1 MKIDILANKC
11 DDITN
16 DLDCKKYDCIIVSS
30 TTHKIWKVNEK
41 RSIIINYIS
50 PFLFKRK
57 VIILSPDCTININSF
72 VNEIYGL
79 KCYYGDW
86 ITEKIKISSDC
97 HVIDERIENATKTNI
112 KIKHI
117 INKKKEI
124 CGCQVINF
132 YNYLFNEKKY
142 NNILLET
149 KCDIPYQFINKV
161 YFIIDVEKNI
171 PNYDNI
177 INHIYKNGVTD
188 VIIKGEGNKIN
199 LYESILEFKNN
210 NGVKLYIK
218 KGLEDIEIIKNI
230 IISN

>member
-1 MKIDILANKC
+1 MKIDILTNEYN
-11 DDITN
+11 DIIN
-16 DLDCKKYDCIIVSS
+16 YFDCKKYDCIIVSS
-30 TTHKIWKVNEK
+30 TKYRIWKVNEK
-41 RSIIINYIS
+41 KSILINYIS

-57 VIILSPDCTININSF
+57 VIILSPKCTININSF
-72 VNEIYGL
+72 INEIIGL
-79 KCYYGDW
+79 KFYYGDW

-97 HVIDERIENATKTNI
+97 HIIDKRIENAEKTNI

-161 YFIIDVEKNI
+161 YFILDIEKDI
-171 PNYDNI
+171 PNYENI
-177 INHIYKNGVTD
+177 INYIYKNGITD
-188 VIIKGEGNKIN
+188 VIIKGQNNKIN

-210 NGVKLYIK
+210 NGVEMYIR

-230 IISN
+230 TSN